1 MSHTEQLVKEAV
13 ETSLKELEK
22 RYKELQEKMYKY
34 SLFWI
39 VGRFI
44 NDYIL
49 HRIGLHIT
57 TSTIVEGNMIDPTGN
72 CAGSFWSFLHKP
84 NGWDKVY
91 QMLGDNYSKDIF
103 DWFVKYRTTVGIAN
117 SAIANDLYPVKFLIT
132 LEEKSIIKK
141 YILSNSFRVNGL
153 KIKGVEEEC
162 LKGTFLFNAYSYKN
176 IVDADLEDIV
186 IDAGAYCG
194 DTALYF
200 SMKVGEKGKVYAFE
214 PDNRNYTYLEKNIKL
229 NNLKNIEPIKAGI
242 GFKNTLAHE
251 IGIGIKGSVTLRNGG
266 DSNGELNNI
275 KVYSIDN
282 FILEN
287 QINRVD
293 FIKMDIEGWEIDA
306 LKGAE
311 NCLKKYKPK
320 LAICVYHKPEDLL
333 NIATYLKMI
342 VPNYNLYLDQ
352 KSIGWCETI
361 LYAAIPNNR

>member
-1 MSHTEQLVKEAV
+1 MNHTEKLVKEVV
-13 ETSLKELEK
+13 ELSYKELEK
-22 RYKELQEKMYKY
+22 HFNELQQKIRKY
-34 SLFWI
+34 SLLLNF
-39 VGRFI
+39 GLFI
-44 NDYIL
+44 NKYIL
-49 HRIGLHIT
+49 HRVGLHIT
-57 TSTIVEGNMIDPTGN
+57 ILEKATSNMTDLTGD
-72 CAGSFWSFLHKP
+72 CFGSFWSFLHKP
-84 NGWDKVY
+84 NEWDKVY
-91 QMLGDNYSKDIF
+91 QMLSDDYSKNVF
-103 DWFVKYRTTVGIAN
+103 DWFIKYRTAFVISQSTIFAN
-117 SAIANDLYPVKFLIT
+117 NLYPFTPLRELK
-132 LEEKSIIKK
+132 EKSSIQKS
-141 YILSNSFRVNGL
+141 ILSNSFRVNGL

-306 LKGAE
+306 LKGAK

-320 LAICVYHKPEDLL
+320 LAISVYHKPEDLL

-361 LYAAIPNNR
+361 LYAIA